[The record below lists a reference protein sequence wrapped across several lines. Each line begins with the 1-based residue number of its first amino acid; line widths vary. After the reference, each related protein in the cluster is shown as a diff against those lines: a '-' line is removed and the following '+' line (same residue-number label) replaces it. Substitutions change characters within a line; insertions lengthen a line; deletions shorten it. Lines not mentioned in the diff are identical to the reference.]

1 MIIIAFSDKTSKFLP
16 RVLCRGLKHTA
27 PIGVHQDKLIMY
39 QFISKNTIKQI
50 CLNMRDLQIL
60 QQHGWRFIYL
70 TGVAT
75 STISRRIQ
83 MARWQKK
90 PYHSQSVYLGSGQM
104 LRSTCSIRNTKR
116 MSIAGSSTTS

>member
-70 TGVAT
+70 TGDLPFKFYNKNVKT
-75 STISRRIQ
+75 CC
-83 MARWQKK
+83 
-90 PYHSQSVYLGSGQM
+90 
-104 LRSTCSIRNTKR
+104 CSICKSRIFKHICLIVFLLIN
-116 MSIAGSSTTS
+116 

>member
-70 TGVAT
+70 TGNLPYDFCNKKVHTCVQLSKAA
-75 STISRRIQ
+75 IGIKNLRIQ
-83 MARWQKK
+83 TPNSLYK
-90 PYHSQSVYLGSGQM
+90 YLLS
-104 LRSTCSIRNTKR
+104 K
-116 MSIAGSSTTS
+116 